1 MTYRGDVSAWIRQNA
16 EGRAHFLR
24 KT

>member
-1 MTYRGDVSAWIRQNA
+1 MTYRADVSAWIRQNA